1 MRKVLIIAL
10 LVLLGFYW
18 LLDHS
23 APLPLNHDSFGLY
36 NHDIHR
42 IIGVVLFVIAGVV
55 AWKWKGIKA

>member
-55 AWKWKGIKA
+55 AWKRKGIKA